1 MDASMQSELSFENS
15 YAFIECLENE
25 RASRKSTIMRADPFS
40 LRQKNNLFKYYIYII
55 YRDSEISIM

>member
-1 MDASMQSELSFENS
+1 MNASMQSELSFENS

-40 LRQKNNLFKYYIYII
+40 LRQKIIYLNIIFI
-55 YRDSEISIM
+55 YRDSEISIT

>member
-1 MDASMQSELSFENS
+1 MNASMQSELSFENS

-40 LRQKNNLFKYYIYII
+40 LRQKIIYLNIIFI